1 VRDIPD
7 PGFAGDDGSAS
18 AEVTAALAAYA
29 AAPDHRYAEALAVVQ
44 HARLLVPVVAV
55 PGDTEDDATGEKTS
69 DMASVLLRGRDGRAA
84 LLAFTGIDGLRR
96 WHRDARPV
104 PVSCRRAAE
113 AARQD
118 GAAAMVI
125 DVAGPVKFVVA
136 EEDLGP
142 LAQGYTLADLNGRF
156 GWVRAAG

>member
-1 VRDIPD
+1 
-7 PGFAGDDGSAS
+7 
-18 AEVTAALAAYA
+18 
-29 AAPDHRYAEALAVVQ
+29 
-44 HARLLVPVVAV
+44 
-55 PGDTEDDATGEKTS
+55 
-69 DMASVLLRGRDGRAA
+69 
-84 LLAFTGIDGLRR
+84 
-96 WHRDARPV
+96 
-104 PVSCRRAAE
+104 VSCRRAAE

-142 LAQGYTLADLNGRF
+142 LAEGYTLADLNGRF